1 MRKGVQYTKVYKI
14 LLYTSKKDIRNRNG
28 YKYYS
33 WENSVLDK
41 SQFSQFNSQD
51 LCNLKSQTEFF

>member
-33 WENSVLDK
+33 
-41 SQFSQFNSQD
+41 
-51 LCNLKSQTEFF
+51 